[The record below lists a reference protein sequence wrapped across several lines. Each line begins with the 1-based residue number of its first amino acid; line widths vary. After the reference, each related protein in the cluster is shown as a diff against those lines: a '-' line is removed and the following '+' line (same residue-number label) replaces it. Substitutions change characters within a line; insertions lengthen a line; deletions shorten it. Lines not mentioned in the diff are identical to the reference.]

1 MLITFEGV
9 EYEATLVPHVFGAS
23 YSFEH
28 VDGRNRFISTE
39 ANSVRKVIRD
49 AETMS
54 TATSRAADRF
64 AGDRV
69 LRERQALADQHM
81 STREDDYSL
90 VTVPVPYINAHGEIQ
105 HSI

>member
-1 MLITFEGV
+1 ME
-9 EYEATLVPHVFGAS
+9 S
-23 YSFEH
+23 
-28 VDGRNRFISTE
+28 ISTE
-39 ANSVRKVIRD
+39 G
-49 AETMS
+49 
-54 TATSRAADRF
+54 SRSAVRF